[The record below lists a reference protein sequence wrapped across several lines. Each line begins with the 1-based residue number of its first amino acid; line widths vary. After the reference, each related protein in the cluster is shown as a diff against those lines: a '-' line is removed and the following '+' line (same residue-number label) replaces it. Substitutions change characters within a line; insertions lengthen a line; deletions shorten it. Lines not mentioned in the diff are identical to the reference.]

1 MSSNGELLAL
11 AYELWHTVRE
21 SIPSIDR
28 DSIAE
33 SVVAILI
40 DHDCGP
46 LQIKA
51 AFRGD
56 QDIIEA
62 VNLHIDDIDDE
73 DDEEDDEDVIDYS
86 FGDHDDD
93 DDIDENW

>member
-1 MSSNGELLAL
+1 MSSNSSGLAL
-11 AYELWHTVRE
+11 AYELWHIVKE
-21 SIPSIDR
+21 SISSIDR

-33 SVVAILI
+33 SVVSTLI

-56 QDIIEA
+56 SDIIEA
-62 VNLHIDDIDDE
+62 VNRHIDFDEADEDEDE
-73 DDEEDDEDVIDYS
+73 DDGIDYTFDDHDNDEDED
-86 FGDHDDD
+86 
-93 DDIDENW
+93 W

>member
-1 MSSNGELLAL
+1 MSSGLAL
-11 AYELWHTVRE
+11 AYELWHIVRE

-33 SVVAILI
+33 SVVATLI

-56 QDIIEA
+56 QDIIDA
-62 VNLHIDDIDDE
+62 VKRHIDLDEDEANEDEEADIDYTFDDHDNDE
-73 DDEEDDEDVIDYS
+73 DED
-86 FGDHDDD
+86 
-93 DDIDENW
+93 W